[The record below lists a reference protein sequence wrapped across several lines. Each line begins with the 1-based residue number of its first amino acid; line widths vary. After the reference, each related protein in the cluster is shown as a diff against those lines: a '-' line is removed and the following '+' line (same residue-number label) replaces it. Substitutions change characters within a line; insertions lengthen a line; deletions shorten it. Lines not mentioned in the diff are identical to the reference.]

1 MSVKYGFIGVCAGF
15 AFAILVVFLAARWN
29 VTPIAGTFITDV
41 RGR

>member
-1 MSVKYGFIGVCAGF
+1 MSVKYGFLGACAGL

-29 VTPIAGTFITDV
+29 LMPIAGTFITDA